1 MSQGF
6 IKFLG
11 TAGARFV
18 LTKQLRASGGIWF
31 SVGKTNLYIDPGP
44 GALVRC
50 LNSKPKLEP
59 SALDGILLTH
69 KHLDHSGDVNV
80 MIEAMTEGG
89 FKKGGVLFV
98 PRDALEEDPVVLKYV
113 RDYVKKVEILRG
125 ELRIP
130 DRRNSVLHGQE
141 TPSSCRNLWDQF
153 QDNTPNDFVDSGHQ
167 VLP

>member
-1 MSQGF
+1 MSF

-18 LTKQLRASGGIWF
+18 VMKQLRASGGVWL

-50 LNSKPKLEP
+50 LSSKPKLEP
-59 SALDGILLTH
+59 SLLDGILLTH

-89 FKKGGVLFV
+89 FKKRGVLFV

-113 RDYVKKVEILRG
+113 MGYVNKNRG
-125 ELRIP
+125 IEGGFRIP
-130 DRRNSVLHGQE
+130 DRWHSIFNRPE
-141 TPSSCRNLWDQF
+141 TPASSRDLGDQF
-153 QDNTPNDFVDSGHQ
+153 QDITPYDFVDDG
-167 VLP
+167 